1 MDLVL
6 WYPPPSPS
14 PYSKRIFVMA
24 SAKNQPRLGKGL
36 SILIG
41 APKAHPVKV
50 PGVSATSPAPNVP
63 HGTSA
68 KPVAVAPPATVAMA
82 PVSRETSHVAVQA
95 PPVNPAELPVV
106 QLRPNGHQPRQRFAD
121 AALKTLADS
130 IKREGVMQ
138 PLVARPTPS
147 GPTPYEIVAGER
159 RWRAAQL
166 AGVTVVPV
174 VIKNLTEEESAAW
187 ALIENL
193 QREDL
198 NPIEKAEAFE
208 RMAKDFNLTHQS
220 VGERVGLERVT
231 VTNLLRLLSLGP
243 DCRKLVEDGLLSM
256 GNARC
261 VAGLT
266 DPAIQKA
273 VATRAIQEGWSV
285 RRMEAEVKRLQQ
297 PAKPS
302 IATAGPAARGLAGG
316 AYLADLEKQITLQL
330 KTKVEVKPSRK
341 QGAGTLTITF
351 HSLNE
356 FDGILERLGVTVD

>member
-1 MDLVL
+1 
-6 WYPPPSPS
+6 
-14 PYSKRIFVMA
+14 MA
-24 SAKNQPRLGKGL
+24 ITTKNQPRLGKGL
-36 SILIG
+36 AALIG
-41 APKAHPVKV
+41 LPKPQPVKIPGATANPDV
-50 PGVSATSPAPNVP
+50 PAKPVEKVAAPLKKDVP

-68 KPVAVAPPATVAMA
+68 TPPTQPAAKTVEAPIVP
-82 PVSRETSHVAVQA
+82 RETPPPAVQA
-95 PPVNPAELPVV
+95 PPAVPTDLPVNA
-106 QLRPNGHQPRQRFAD
+106 LRPNGHQPRQRFAD
-121 AALKTLADS
+121 AALQTLADS

-138 PLVARPTPS
+138 PLVVRPTP
-147 GPTPYEIVAGER
+147 GGATPYEIVAGER

-166 AGVTVVPV
+166 AGVLAVPV
-174 VIKNLTEEESAAW
+174 VIKTLTDEKSAEW
-187 ALIENL
+187 ALVENL

-198 NPIEKAEAFE
+198 NPIEKAEALE
-208 RMAKDFNLTHQS
+208 RMAKDFSLTHQV
-220 VGERVGLERVT
+220 VGERVGLERAT
-231 VTNLLRLLSLGP
+231 VTNLLRLLSLGA

-266 DPAIQKA
+266 DPAIQKT

-285 RRMEAEVKRLQQ
+285 RRMESEIKRLQE

-302 IATAGPAARGLAGG
+302 VATAGPAARGLAGG
-316 AYLADLEKQITLQL
+316 AYLADLEKQITTQL
-330 KTKVEVKPSRK
+330 KTKVEIKPSRK

>member
-1 MDLVL
+1 
-6 WYPPPSPS
+6 
-14 PYSKRIFVMA
+14 MA
-24 SAKNQPRLGKGL
+24 TAKNQPRLGKGL

-41 APKAHPVKV
+41 TKPLPVKV
-50 PGVSATSPAPNVP
+50 PGAVIPAKPPEAQPIATTTPSVVAPAAAKVP

-68 KPVAVAPPATVAMA
+68 KTPIKPPAA
-82 PVSRETSHVAVQA
+82 PTPALIVPRETPQVATQA
-95 PPVNPAELPVV
+95 PSGPPTELPVAS
-106 QLRPNGHQPRQRFAD
+106 LRPNGHQPRQRFAD
-121 AALKTLADS
+121 AALQTLADS

-138 PLVARPTPS
+138 PLVVRPTP
-147 GPTPYEIVAGER
+147 GGTTPYEIVAGER

-166 AGVTVVPV
+166 AGVLVVPV
-174 VIKNLTEEESAAW
+174 VVKTLTDEESAAW

-208 RMAKDFNLTHQS
+208 RMAKDFKLTHQA
-220 VGERVGLERVT
+220 VGERVGLERTT
-231 VTNLLRLLSLGP
+231 VTNLLRLLSLGA

-256 GNARC
+256 GHARC

-266 DPAIQKA
+266 DSAMQKT
-273 VATRAIQEGWSV
+273 VALRSIQEGWSV
-285 RRMEAEVKRLQQ
+285 RRMESEVKRLQE

-302 IATAGPAARGLAGG
+302 VTTAGPAARGLAGG
-316 AYLADLEKQITLQL
+316 AYLADLEKQITTQL
-330 KTKVEVKPSRK
+330 KTKVEIKPSRK